1 MDTPWLEE
9 LLRCEWQLRH
19 RATNNYIGFVVK
31 KSPQDQKNRCS
42 NGRREVFLRVTLCE
56 LPIRIV
62 FGNSESHL
70 QILLD
75 KRVERGIISN
85 AEVRLCEF

>member
-1 MDTPWLEE
+1 MDTPRLEK
-9 LLRCEWQLRH
+9 LLGSEWQLRH
-19 RATNNYIGFVVK
+19 RATNDYIGFVIK

-56 LPIRIV
+56 LPIGIIL
-62 FGNSESHL
+62 GNSESHL

-75 KRVERGIISN
+75 KRIERGIISN

>member
-1 MDTPWLEE
+1 MDTPRLEE
-9 LLRCEWQLRH
+9 LLGCEWQLRH

-56 LPIRIV
+56 LPIGIIL
-62 FGNSESHL
+62 GNSESHL

-75 KRVERGIISN
+75 KRIERGIISN

>member
-1 MDTPWLEE
+1 MEE
-9 LLRCEWQLRH
+9 FLGSEWQLCH
-19 RATNNYIGFVVK
+19 RATNYYIGFVVK

-42 NGRREVFLRVTLCE
+42 NGRREAFGRKLLRKF
-56 LPIRIV
+56 PIGIIL
-62 FGNSESHL
+62 GNSESHL

-75 KRVERGIISN
+75 ECVERGIISD

>member
-9 LLRCEWQLRH
+9 LLGCEWQLRH
-19 RATNNYIGFVVK
+19 RATNDYIGFVVK

-42 NGRREVFLRVTLCE
+42 NGRREAFGRKLLRKF
-56 LPIRIV
+56 PIGIIL
-62 FGNSESHL
+62 GNSESHL

>member
-19 RATNNYIGFVVK
+19 RATNNYIGFVIK

-42 NGRREVFLRVTLCE
+42 NGRREAFGRKLLRKF
-56 LPIRIV
+56 PIGIIL
-62 FGNSESHL
+62 GNSESHL

>member
-9 LLRCEWQLRH
+9 LLGCEWQLRH
-19 RATNNYIGFVVK
+19 RATNDYIGFVVK

-56 LPIRIV
+56 LPIGIIL
-62 FGNSESHL
+62 GNSESHL

-75 KRVERGIISN
+75 KRIERGIISN